1 MTIEPSVSQM
11 GIGIQSGGVDSI
23 LAGLWR
29 KVLADLEVDDAVLLD
44 RIDRYSKK
52 VTEGFPERAAQIRGN
67 LRTDVYK
74 DAMTWYTF
82 TKCLRVLSV
91 EYFEIDFT
99 LKHLRSTTMHR
110 LKVKLDD
117 SFFIDEKEN
126 DEKDPKEPTVLSVFF
141 NEILHQLNVGV
152 NLFEALLE
160 QYMRRAKVTV
170 NVRNRTHIR
179 GYLKKDFSAPKMS
192 WKSFVKGMIF
202 LCVLEMDMKL
212 VLHHRKNYLTAHDYR
227 VILSDVED
235 YIEELNNGEGI

>member
-1 MTIEPSVSQM
+1 MITESSVSQM
-11 GIGIQSGGVDSI
+11 GTGIQSGGVDSI

-29 KVLADLEVDDAVLLD
+29 KVLQDLEVDDAALLD

-52 VTEGFPERAAQIRGN
+52 VTTNFPDRAAQIRGN

-74 DAMTWYTF
+74 EAMTWYTF
-82 TKCLRVLSV
+82 TKCLRVLGV

-99 LKHLRSTTMHR
+99 LKHLRSITTHR

-117 SFFIDEKEN
+117 TFFE
-126 DEKDPKEPTVLSVFF
+126 DEKDSEEKDTKDPTVLSVFF

-152 NLFEALLE
+152 HLFEALLE
-160 QYMRRAKVTV
+160 QYMRRAKVTA
-170 NVRNRTHIR
+170 NIRNRTHIR

-202 LCVLEMDMKL
+202 LCVLAMDLKMT
-212 VLHHRKNYLTAHDYR
+212 LHHRKNYQTTHDYR
-227 VILSDVED
+227 VVLSDTED
-235 YIEELNNGEGI
+235 YIEELTNGEGI